1 MEEKHMF
8 KVVVDIFPK
17 TISGTNKC
25 HKYIFGRYDTK
36 KEAQKTVDAI
46 NELGKLG
53 NASIE
58 KE

>member
-1 MEEKHMF
+1 MF